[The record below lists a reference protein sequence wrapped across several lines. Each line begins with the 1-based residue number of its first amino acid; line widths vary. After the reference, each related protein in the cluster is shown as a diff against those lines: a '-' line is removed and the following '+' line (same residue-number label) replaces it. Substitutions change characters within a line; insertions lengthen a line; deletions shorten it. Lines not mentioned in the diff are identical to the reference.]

1 MRTDIRSLVQTDIVG
16 SIETVM
22 SQTTGQTENLDERM
36 VALEKELADL
46 RATVLRLHPVR
57 KDWRS
62 TFGTLPHD
70 DMSREADRLGREYR
84 EQQREP

>member
-1 MRTDIRSLVQTDIVG
+1 
-16 SIETVM
+16 M
-22 SQTTGQTENLDERM
+22 SQTAEHSENLDQRM
-36 VALEKELADL
+36 AALEKEMADL

-57 KDWRS
+57 KDWHG

-84 EQQREP
+84 LQQREP

>member
-1 MRTDIRSLVQTDIVG
+1 MDEVEL
-16 SIETVM
+16 VM
-22 SQTTGQTENLDERM
+22 SQTAERSESLDQRM
-36 VALEKELADL
+36 AALEKEMADL
-46 RATVLRLHPVR
+46 RATVLKLHPVR